1 MTRITTTAVLGSLVL
16 IAACG
21 TRPTPPRNLLV
32 ITLDTMRAD
41 RLPPYGAGD
50 LRTPALSRL
59 AAEGAVFDQAFASVP
74 LTLPSHATLF
84 TGLQPPR
91 LGVRDNAGAPVSQSV
106 LTLAEML
113 EAKGMKTGAVLA
125 SGVLAPGRGLE
136 QGFADYGLAKSTNC
150 STAHAR
156 RSAEEVVSDG
166 IGWLEG
172 NSSSPFF
179 LWLHLYD
186 THQPH
191 VLPAQYAN
199 AHFDSYAAA
208 IAYEDAQIARVI
220 AYLESHELLS
230 NTLIVIAGD
239 HGESLGE
246 HGEDTHGILLYQTV
260 LQVPLILRGPGI
272 RSGRVSTA
280 VRLIDVMPTITDL
293 FALPRPEWLDGSTLV
308 PLLNGQAQE
317 ADREVY
323 AESLYPLRFGWAA
336 LRSLRAAQYKLIDG
350 PTPELYDLSRDPF
363 EQDNIIA
370 TRAASASAMR
380 ERLRII
386 DSGDAD
392 RTIAQASPEVTAR
405 LSSLGY
411 ASGPVRAVDSNELRN
426 PKDYIH
432 EFNDITAR
440 QASFNHA
447 FGCGPSPSRATE
459 ASPAVSVER
468 GAVSESARH
477 ASATT
482 RR

>member
-1 MTRITTTAVLGSLVL
+1 MTRPAAAALITCVALT
-16 IAACG
+16 AACG
-21 TRPTPPRNLLV
+21 TRQAPPRNLLV

-74 LTLPSHATLF
+74 LTLPSHASLF

-91 LGVRDNAGAPVSQSV
+91 LDVRDNAGAPVSQSV

-113 EAKGMKTGAVLA
+113 EARGMKTGAVLA

-136 QGFADYGLAKSTNC
+136 QGFADYGLAKSSNC
-150 STAHAR
+150 SPAHAR
-156 RSAEEVVSDG
+156 RSAEDVVSEG

-172 NSSSPFF
+172 NSGSPFF

-199 AHFDSYAAA
+199 AHFDSYTAA

-220 AYLESHELLS
+220 AHLESRRLLS

-246 HGEDTHGILLYQTV
+246 HGEDTHGILLYQAV
-260 LQVPLILRGPGI
+260 LQVPLIMRGPRI
-272 RSGRVSTA
+272 RPMRIATP

-293 FALPRPEWLDGSTLV
+293 FALPRPAWLDGSTLV
-308 PLLNGQAQE
+308 PLLNGQMRE

-323 AESLYPLRFGWAA
+323 AESLYPLRFGWAP
-336 LRSLRAAQYKLIDG
+336 LRSLRADQYKLIDG
-350 PTPELYDLSRDPF
+350 PRPELYDVSRDPF

-370 TRAASASAMR
+370 TRAAVASAMR
-380 ERLRII
+380 ERLRVI
-386 DSGDAD
+386 DRGDD
-392 RTIAQASPEVTAR
+392 DHTISQATPEVAAR
-405 LSSLGY
+405 LASLGY
-411 ASGPVRAVDSNELRN
+411 ISGSVGAADEDELRN
-426 PKDYIH
+426 PGDHIH
-432 EFNDITAR
+432 EFNEMTSR
-440 QASFNHA
+440 QAAVNHA
-447 FGCGPSPSRATE
+447 FGCVPSPSRVTE
-459 ASPAVSVER
+459 ASPAVSVR
-468 GAVSESARH
+468 PAAVSQSARRVQT
-477 ASATT
+477 AG
-482 RR
+482 R